1 MPKLPDVSAF
11 GARPTPQPARGV
23 VSYTPVSGAETAPG
37 QALARLGATVGN
49 VGEKLY
55 SHIKEQENRANTV
68 RAEDAFNQLRQ
79 KQLDLT
85 IGEQGF
91 ATRKSGDAVNRPL
104 MQEYGQQFTDAAKEI
119 EDGLANDAQRELF
132 RKRAAVSNLQFKQDI
147 LRHVTSE
154 NEVYAKQ
161 VFDGARKIELQN
173 ASARWND
180 PNAVGLSLER
190 VNGMV
195 SQEADR
201 SGWADEF
208 TKATRTTESSRIHET
223 VINQALGSGNFPYA
237 KAWYDKHKD
246 VLDAGI
252 GARIQ
257 AAFEKYKDD
266 YERKV
271 QKQINEVDS
280 MIRAG
285 FPPRP
290 DQLAP
295 VVSAA
300 KGTSLE
306 ADAQQM
312 VVNAN
317 ATSQFSKMV
326 PAQQAVN
333 LTRLEA
339 AVRRNPSKDDI
350 TLLNSFRTIHESQ
363 QRALK
368 DSPMSFAVR
377 QGFVDPN
384 SPAAL
389 PLDLSKPETLGP
401 ALSERFDLAR
411 NMRVSHGT
419 EFKPLTPEEAT
430 LLGDAL
436 KQAGVQQKREYF
448 GTLQQATGNDF
459 EGYAAMMAQIA
470 PDDPVTAIAGVY
482 SARGRTQAS
491 DLMLKGQEILR
502 PQRKEDGSP
511 DKGKLWPMPPD
522 KDLREG
528 FARYEGEAFS
538 GHPKARSDSYQAA
551 LAIYAA
557 KVSEE
562 GNASGEIDNDLWEE
576 SIQLATGGIDRWN
589 GKSVVLPYGQEKSEF
604 KDNLYRRIDAIT
616 DSGRLAEGVSA
627 SKLKD
632 MPLEPIGDGRYIFR
646 AGDGVLVDKDSQPI
660 IIDFNINPS
669 GTGRW

>member
-1 MPKLPDVSAF
+1 
-11 GARPTPQPARGV
+11 
-23 VSYTPVSGAETAPG
+23 
-37 QALARLGATVGN
+37 
-49 VGEKLY
+49 
-55 SHIKEQENRANTV
+55 
-68 RAEDAFNQLRQ
+68 
-79 KQLDLT
+79 
-85 IGEQGF
+85 
-91 ATRKSGDAVNRPL
+91 
-104 MQEYGQQFTDAAKEI
+104 
-119 EDGLANDAQRELF
+119 
-132 RKRAAVSNLQFKQDI
+132 
-147 LRHVTSE
+147 
-154 NEVYAKQ
+154 
-161 VFDGARKIELQN
+161 
-173 ASARWND
+173 
-180 PNAVGLSLER
+180 
-190 VNGMV
+190 
-195 SQEADR
+195 
-201 SGWADEF
+201 
-208 TKATRTTESSRIHET
+208 
-223 VINQALGSGNFPYA
+223 
-237 KAWYDKHKD
+237 
-246 VLDAGI
+246 
-252 GARIQ
+252 
-257 AAFEKYKDD
+257 
-266 YERKV
+266 
-271 QKQINEVDS
+271 
-280 MIRAG
+280 
-285 FPPRP
+285 
-290 DQLAP
+290 
-295 VVSAA
+295 
-300 KGTSLE
+300 
-306 ADAQQM
+306 M